1 MNTWG
6 KIVWGLSMLVGVDA
20 AAQSTFNLTNQ
31 SATAFRID
39 APPVIDGRLDESLW
53 LTAPCATNF
62 TQSRPYP
69 RSAPT
74 HRTEVWIA
82 YDDQNL
88 YVGAQMYDPAPD
100 SILQQLSVRD
110 QVENSDEFG
119 IWFSPYNDGI
129 NSVGFSTTP
138 RGALNDFIMN
148 AQGSDD
154 AWNGV
159 WEVKSQIHE
168 GGWSTEIRVPWSQFR
183 MPSLP
188 SGVEQVWGM
197 NIWRTV
203 RRSRE
208 ETVWNALDP
217 TMQGMVNQGGVLR
230 GIEGV
235 DTPPRIALFPYVSA
249 YSTTAVNDAGER
261 QWATPVNGGL
271 DAKVGIGDAFTVD
284 MTLVPDFG
292 QVVTDNLVLNL
303 SPFEVQFDE
312 NRPFFL
318 EGTDL
323 FNKGGLFY
331 SRRIGSEGQLFNAT
345 KFSGRT
351 ASSTGIGVF
360 QAFARDTTDGAN
372 ALTSYNVTVVDQNL
386 PNNGY
391 ITALSTA
398 TVRSSDG
405 RDAYVQGTEWSLRNK
420 DNSLALSGN
429 AARNTMA
436 QGDVDL
442 HDEGHRWGVDLAKTS
457 GQFRGTLG
465 HYRESESYNPNDL
478 GYLAAPNEIVSYVD
492 LEYGIY
498 KPFGA
503 FNRMWWN
510 VGADHNQLYAPRAYS
525 NWNWGAEWAAVT
537 KTFWFN
543 KLTAE
548 GQPGNGQDWFAS
560 RIDALPF
567 ETPRWSSVDYYTS
580 TDYRRQVALD
590 AFIKRRWRPDVP
602 DWDEF
607 FLRLA
612 PRFRF
617 SDKFSADYVWSWQ
630 QRLNERGWVS
640 LEDDLWGSGTVS
652 LFGRRE
658 NTSHTHVLNAS
669 YIFTPTASLS
679 ARIRHYWSIVDYEE
693 FYDLQAD
700 GTLASTPF
708 NDLYLNEAEGTSVKD
723 VNYNAWS
730 VDLVYRWIFSP
741 GSELSLVWKN
751 TLNESGTALP
761 DGYWNNWQGMLDEGF
776 TNSISLRAL
785 YFLDYSFIESRVK
798 R

>member
-1 MNTWG
+1 
-6 KIVWGLSMLVGVDA
+6 
-20 AAQSTFNLTNQ
+20 
-31 SATAFRID
+31 
-39 APPVIDGRLDESLW
+39 
-53 LTAPCATNF
+53 
-62 TQSRPYP
+62 
-69 RSAPT
+69 
-74 HRTEVWIA
+74 
-82 YDDQNL
+82 
-88 YVGAQMYDPAPD
+88 
-100 SILQQLSVRD
+100 
-110 QVENSDEFG
+110 
-119 IWFSPYNDGI
+119 
-129 NSVGFSTTP
+129 
-138 RGALNDFIMN
+138 MN

-442 HDEGHRWGVDLAKTS
+442 HDEGHQWGVDLAKTS

-525 NWNWGAEWAAVT
+525 NWNWGA
-537 KTFWFN
+537 N
-543 KLTAE
+543 
-548 GQPGNGQDWFAS
+548 GQPSPKRFG
-560 RIDALPF
+560 
-567 ETPRWSSVDYYTS
+567 S
-580 TDYRRQVALD
+580 T
-590 AFIKRRWRPDVP
+590 
-602 DWDEF
+602 
-607 FLRLA
+607 
-612 PRFRF
+612 
-617 SDKFSADYVWSWQ
+617 
-630 QRLNERGWVS
+630 N
-640 LEDDLWGSGTVS
+640 
-652 LFGRRE
+652 
-658 NTSHTHVLNAS
+658 
-669 YIFTPTASLS
+669 
-679 ARIRHYWSIVDYEE
+679 
-693 FYDLQAD
+693 
-700 GTLASTPF
+700 
-708 NDLYLNEAEGTSVKD
+708 
-723 VNYNAWS
+723 
-730 VDLVYRWIFSP
+730 
-741 GSELSLVWKN
+741 
-751 TLNESGTALP
+751 
-761 DGYWNNWQGMLDEGF
+761 
-776 TNSISLRAL
+776 
-785 YFLDYSFIESRVK
+785 
-798 R
+798 

>member
-1 MNTWG
+1 MDFKQALWG
-6 KIVWGLSMLVGVDA
+6 MILMGCGWGML
-20 AAQSTFNLTNQ
+20 AQAPYNLTNQ
-31 SATAFRID
+31 TATAFRID
-39 APPVIDGRLDESLW
+39 APPQLDGLLQEDIWRTVPS
-53 LTAPCATNF
+53 ATNF
-62 TQSRPYP
+62 TQSRPFP
-69 RSAPT
+69 QSAPT

-88 YVGAQMYDPAPD
+88 YIAAQLHDTAPD

-159 WEVKSQIHE
+159 WEVQSQIHP

-183 MPSLP
+183 MPTLP
-188 SGVEQVWGM
+188 EGVAQEWGM

-217 TMQGMVNQGGVLR
+217 TMNGMVNQGGVLQ
-230 GIEGV
+230 GIQGV
-235 DTPPRIALFPYVSA
+235 DTPPRIALFPYVSGYA
-249 YSTTAVNDAGER
+249 TTAVDDQGER
-261 QWATPVNGGL
+261 QWAAPINGGL

-303 SPFEVQFDE
+303 SPFEVRFDE

-331 SRRIGSEGQLFNAT
+331 SRRVGSEGQLFNAT

-360 QAFARDTTDGAN
+360 QAFARDTTGGSN
-372 ALTSYNVTVVDQNL
+372 ALTSYNVTVADQNL
-386 PNNGY
+386 PNNGF
-391 ITALSTA
+391 ITLLSTN
-398 TVRSSDG
+398 TLRSEEG
-405 RDAYVQGTEWSLRNK
+405 RDAYVQGTEYSFRNKANSWSLT
-420 DNSLALSGN
+420 GN
-429 AARNTMA
+429 AARNSMA
-436 QGDVDL
+436 QGDTAS
-442 HDEGHRWGVDLAKTS
+442 HDEGYRWGMNVSKTS
-457 GQFRGTLG
+457 GQLRGSLG
-465 HYRESESYNPNDL
+465 HYRESENYNPNDL
-478 GYLAAPNEIVSYVD
+478 GYLAAPNEIVTFGNV
-492 LEYGIY
+492 EYGIY
-498 KPFGA
+498 QPFGA
-503 FNRMWWN
+503 FNRMWWSFDAEIN
-510 VGADHNQLYAPRAYS
+510 HLFAPRAYS
-525 NWNWGAEWAAVT
+525 NTTWGAEWAAVS

-543 KLTAE
+543 KFELE
-548 GQPGNGQDWFAS
+548 GQPRNGQDWFAS
-560 RIDALPF
+560 RLEAIPF
-567 ETPRWSSVDYYTS
+567 ETPRWTSAEFVTS
-580 TDYRRQVALD
+580 TDYRRAVALD
-590 AFIKRRWRPDVP
+590 GFIKRRWRPETP
-602 DWDEF
+602 DWNEF

-617 SDKFSADYVWSWQ
+617 SDRLSADYVWSWQ
-630 QRLNERGWVS
+630 VRQNERGWAS
-640 LEDDLWGSGTVS
+640 LEGDGFGGPVS

-669 YIFTPTASLS
+669 YIFTPTSSLS
-679 ARIRHYWSIVDYEE
+679 ARIRHYWSVVDYHQFFE
-693 FYDLQAD
+693 LNAD
-700 GTLASTPF
+700 GSLNADTPF
-708 NDLYLNEAEGTSVKD
+708 NDLLLDEATGTSSRD
-723 VNYNAWS
+723 LNYNAWS

-741 GSELSLVWKN
+741 GSELSVVWKN
-751 TLNESGTALP
+751 TLNEAGTNLP
-761 DGYWNNWQGMLDEGF
+761 EGYWNNWGSMLEEGF
-776 TNSISLRAL
+776 TNSLSIRAL
-785 YFLDYSFIESRVK
+785 YFLDYSLIQNR

>member
-1 MNTWG
+1 M
-6 KIVWGLSMLVGVDA
+6 GLDA
-20 AAQSTFNLTNQ
+20 GAQSQFNLTNQ
-31 SATAFRID
+31 MANAFRVET
-39 APPVIDGRLDESLW
+39 PPVIDGKLDDAVW
-53 LTAPCATNF
+53 RTKPGATNF
-62 TQSRPYP
+62 TQNRPFP
-69 RSAPT
+69 QSAPT

-88 YVGAQMYDPAPD
+88 YVGAQMHDPAPD

-110 QVENSDEFG
+110 RVENSDEFG

-159 WEVKSQIHE
+159 WEVKSQIHK

-183 MPSLP
+183 MPTLP
-188 SGVEQVWGM
+188 DGAEQVWGM

-217 TMQGMVNQGGVLR
+217 TMEGMVNQGGILR

-235 DTPPRIALFPYVSA
+235 NTPPRIALFPYVSA
-249 YSTTAVNDAGER
+249 YSTTALDDNGAR
-261 QWATPVNGGL
+261 QWANPVNGGL

-303 SPFEVQFDE
+303 SPFEVQFAE

-345 KFSGRT
+345 KISGRT

-391 ITALSTA
+391 VTALSAA

-405 RDAYVQGTEWSLRNK
+405 RDAYVQGTEWSLRNQ
-420 DNSLALSGN
+420 DNSLALTGN
-429 AARNTMA
+429 AAINTMA
-436 QGDVDL
+436 QGDITS
-442 HDEGHRWGVDLAKTS
+442 HEEGHKWGLELAKTS
-457 GQFRGTLG
+457 GQFRGSLG
-465 HYRESESYNPNDL
+465 QYRESEWYNPNDL
-478 GYLAAPNEIVSYVD
+478 GYLAAPNEIASYLD

-498 KPFGA
+498 QPFGA

-510 VGADHNQLYAPRAYS
+510 FGANHNQLYAPRVYS
-525 NWNWGAEWAAVT
+525 NWNWEAEWAAVT
-537 KTFWFN
+537 QTFWFN

-548 GQPGNGQDWFAS
+548 SQPSMGKDWFAS
-560 RIDALPF
+560 RIDGLPF
-567 ETPRWSSVDYYTS
+567 ETPRWSSVDFYTS
-580 TDYRRQVALD
+580 TDYRRQVAID
-590 AFIKRRWRPDVP
+590 GFIKRRWRPEVP
-602 DWDEF
+602 DWNEF

-617 SDKFSADYVWSWQ
+617 SDKLSADYVWSWQ
-630 QRLNERGWVS
+630 RRLNERGWVS
-640 LEDDLWGSGTVS
+640 LEDNPWGSGTTS

-679 ARIRHYWSIVDYEE
+679 ARNRHYWSIVDYEE
-693 FYDLQAD
+693 FYSLQAD
-700 GTLASTPF
+700 GTLGNTMF
-708 NDLYLNEAEGTSVKD
+708 NDLYLNDSEGTSVKD
-723 VNYNAWS
+723 LNYNAWS
-730 VDLVYRWIFSP
+730 VDLVYRWMFSP

-751 TLNESGTALP
+751 TLNETGNTLP
-761 DGYWNNWQGMLDEGF
+761 AGYWDNWKGMLEESF
-776 TNSISLRAL
+776 THSISLRAL
-785 YFLDYSFIESRVK
+785 YFLDYSFIESRVQ

>member
-1 MNTWG
+1 M
-6 KIVWGLSMLVGVDA
+6 KRLIVACAAWAVAGVGL
-20 AAQSTFNLTNQ
+20 AQTPYNLTNQ
-31 SATAFRID
+31 SATAFRV
-39 APPVIDGRLDESLW
+39 AERPVIDGLLDETIWRTTPS
-53 LTAPCATNF
+53 AQHF
-62 TQSRPYP
+62 TQSRPFP
-69 RSAPT
+69 QSEPT

-88 YVGAQMYDPAPD
+88 YVAAQMHDPAPD

-110 QVENSDEFG
+110 RVENSDEFG

-129 NSVGFSTTP
+129 NSIGFSTTP
-138 RGALNDFIMN
+138 RGSLNDFIMN

-159 WEVKSQIHE
+159 WEVQSQIHS
-168 GGWSTEIRVPWSQFR
+168 GGWSTELRIPWSQFR
-183 MPSLP
+183 MPTLP
-188 SGVEQVWGM
+188 EGESQVWGM

-230 GIEGV
+230 GIQGV
-235 DTPPRIALFPYVSA
+235 DTPPRVALFPYVSGYA
-249 YSTTAVNDAGER
+249 TTAVDDAGAR
-261 QWATPVNGGL
+261 QWAAPVNGGM
-271 DAKVGIGDAFTVD
+271 DAKLGIGDAFTLD

-303 SPFEVQFDE
+303 SPYEVQFAE

-331 SRRIGSEGQLFNAT
+331 SRRVGSEGQLFNAS

-351 ASSTGIGVF
+351 PSSTGIGVF
-360 QAFARDTTDGAN
+360 QAFARDTSDGAN
-372 ALTSYNVTVVDQNL
+372 ALTSYNVSVLDQNL

-398 TVRSSDG
+398 TVRSDGG
-405 RDAYVQGTEWSLRNK
+405 RDAYVQGTEFSFRNR
-420 DNSLALSGN
+420 DNSWEIGGS

-436 QGDVDL
+436 QGDTAS
-442 HDEGHRWGVDLAKTS
+442 HEEGHTWGFSAARTS
-457 GQFRGTLG
+457 GQLRGEIG
-465 HYRESESYNPNDL
+465 HYRESEFYNPNDL
-478 GYLAAPNEIVSYVD
+478 GYLAAPNEVVTFAG

-498 KPFGA
+498 QPFGM

-510 VGADHNQLYAPRAYS
+510 LDTEVNHLYAPREYS
-525 NWNWGAEWAAVT
+525 NWTWTGEWAGVT

-543 KLTAE
+543 KVGFEA
-548 GQPGNGQDWFAS
+548 QPRTGRDWFDS
-560 RIDALPF
+560 RLDGIPF
-567 ETPRWSSVDYYTS
+567 QTPRWNSMEFVTS
-580 TDYRRQVALD
+580 TDYRRAVALD
-590 AFIKRRWRPDVP
+590 GFVKRRWRPEVD
-602 DWDEF
+602 DWNEF
-607 FLRLA
+607 FLRVA

-617 SDKFSADYVWSWQ
+617 SDRLSADYVWSWQ
-630 QRLNERGWVS
+630 VRHNERGWVDVV
-640 LEDDLWGSGTVS
+640 DDLPTGPVS
-652 LFGRRE
+652 LYGRRE
-658 NTSHTHVLNAS
+658 NTSNTHVLNAS

-693 FYDLQAD
+693 FYALNAD
-700 GTLASTPF
+700 GSLGDGQPF
-708 NDLYLNEAEGTSVKD
+708 NERYLNVEEGTSSQD

-741 GSELSLVWKN
+741 GSELSIVWKN
-751 TLNESGTALP
+751 TLSDRGQALP
-761 DGYWNNWQGMLDEGF
+761 DGYWDNWQEMLDQGF
-776 TNSISLRAL
+776 TNSLSFRAL
-785 YFLDYSFIESRVK
+785 YFLDYSLIANR